1 MVASFD
7 NCEAAHTFVA
17 MIQDEARL
25 LVEFDT
31 KAVGLVATVTNIT
44 GYPTHPDMMCPHNNG
59 KAALPVGY
67 YADPHRAVVDW
78 SFSTDGCTTPCGC
91 LPTRAPRD
99 CGQTGRLPAHQ
110 APYTLDCQRSPLGAD
125 TRHFP
130 DCNSLY
136 THNDLACFRIQTGN
150 ILSSGWCT
158 NGDGTDYGWVNETA
172 AAACCGPWE
181 EAYTLGRTGV
191 FPFPSEACSVYGP
204 DHRYAEKCD
213 AYVAKTTTT
222 TFANTD
228 TEL

>member
-1 MVASFD
+1 MKMFADYYRQYIYVGLSPSGRVRYEGVDFRSHFAVYAAEHQLSGWVRNNCNTCVHGMVASFD

-91 LPTRAPRD
+91 LPTLAPRD
-99 CGQTGRLPAHQ
+99 CQVTALLSTQ
-110 APYTLDCQRSPLGAD
+110 ATYTFDCQRSPLGAD
-125 TRHFP
+125 TCMFP

-136 THNDLACFRIQTGN
+136 THKQQRA
-150 ILSSGWCT
+150 
-158 NGDGTDYGWVNETA
+158 
-172 AAACCGPWE
+172 
-181 EAYTLGRTGV
+181 V
-191 FPFPSEACSVYGP
+191 FPHP
-204 DHRYAEKCD
+204 
-213 AYVAKTTTT
+213 
-222 TFANTD
+222 
-228 TEL
+228 